1 MPYEVVE
8 LHSGSEQRQSEE
20 HDSTDPERE
29 RPEPDEPLPGEREHA
44 VVDAGISTISDL
56 SSCASRPIRGLRA

>member
-1 MPYEVVE
+1 MALSRSGWTIMTLAPRANAFAVAVV
-8 LHSGSEQRQSEE
+8 RI
-20 HDSTDPERE
+20 PR
-29 RPEPDEPLPGEREHA
+29 EREHA